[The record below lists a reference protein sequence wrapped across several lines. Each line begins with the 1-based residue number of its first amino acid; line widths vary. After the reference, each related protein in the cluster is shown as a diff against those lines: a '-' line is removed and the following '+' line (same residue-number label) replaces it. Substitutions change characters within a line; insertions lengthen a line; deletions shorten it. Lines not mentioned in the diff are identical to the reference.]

1 MGGGQ
6 THTGGAIPP
15 LMSQQTTAKSKEL
28 RKGNTEIK
36 TAANVFSDIPIEI
49 LIILVTLINHLSRPI
64 LGVLSKK
71 ESKDEKACH
80 FEASRSVSSP
90 RFHVKLETR
99 MDNLATLSSSH
110 GLVPGSS
117 EPSNCNF
124 ARSHVE
130 FLAKIAHTFQ
140 QERMLN

>member
-1 MGGGQ
+1 MGAAK
-6 THTGGAIPP
+6 HTRGAAIPP

-49 LIILVTLINHLSRPI
+49 LIILFTIINHLSH
-64 LGVLSKK
+64 LFLSVLSKK

-80 FEASRSVSSP
+80 IDASRSVSSP

-99 MDNLATLSSSH
+99 MDNFS
-110 GLVPGSS
+110 
-117 EPSNCNF
+117 
-124 ARSHVE
+124 
-130 FLAKIAHTFQ
+130 HTFQ
-140 QERMLN
+140 